1 MQTNALPARV
11 VAAAADDAEAGFFL
25 MSSLSG
31 LKNDGGGGGGAG
43 GGGGGRSFCS
53 ATSSLFTKST
63 SEINAVN
70 ILHASRQT
78 VYI

>member
-1 MQTNALPARV
+1 
-11 VAAAADDAEAGFFL
+11 

-31 LKNDGGGGGGAG
+31 LKSDGGGGGGAG

-63 SEINAVN
+63 SEIDARP
-70 ILHASRQT
+70 RQ
-78 VYI
+78 YF